1 MDVSSPLAAQANILI
16 TGATGFIG
24 QPLCKALLARGCK
37 LWLLT
42 RRPAVAEA
50 LFGSQV
56 GVVSRLGDLP
66 DLKWFAVIN
75 LAGKPMVESRWN
87 PRVKQ
92 ALRDSR
98 IELTYALLSWCRE
111 RQQFPQVLVNGSAVG
126 VYGDCG
132 DLLLDESMP
141 PGEDFAARLC
151 ADWEEAAQG
160 FAAFGT
166 RVCLLRTGI
175 VLDAGG
181 GALAQMLPAF
191 RMGLGGVMAG
201 GDHFMSWIHRQ
212 DLLQIILRLLEDP
225 ALSGPVNAVAPGA
238 CSNRDFTRLLAS
250 RLRRPALLAMPA
262 FLLRLLFGEMAS
274 VLLLASQRVQPQRLL
289 QAGFEFAYPQL
300 DDALREILRQ

>member
-1 MDVSSPLAAQANILI
+1 MDASPLPAAQTNILI

-24 QPLCKALLARGCK
+24 QPLCHALLARGCK

-42 RRPAVAEA
+42 RRPEVAQS
-50 LFGSQV
+50 LFGAQV

-66 DLKWFAVIN
+66 ALEWFAVIN

-87 PRVKQ
+87 TQVKQ

-111 RQQFPQVLVNGSAVG
+111 RQQFPRVLVNGSAIG

-132 DLLLDESMP
+132 DRLLDEGAP
-141 PGEDFAARLC
+141 PGDDFAARLC

-191 RMGLGGVMAG
+191 SLGLGGVMG
-201 GDHFMSWIHRQ
+201 SGNHYMSWIHRQ
-212 DLLQIILRLLEDP
+212 DLLHIILRLLDDTSLTG
-225 ALSGPVNAVAPGA
+225 AVNAVAPGA
-238 CSNRDFTRLLAS
+238 CTNREFTRALAAC
-250 RLRRPALLAMPA
+250 LRRPAFMPMPA
-262 FLLRLLFGEMAS
+262 VLLRLLFGEMAS
-274 VLLLASQRVQPQRLL
+274 VLLLASQRVNPQRLL

-300 DDALREILRQ
+300 DEALNAIVHQ